1 MVPLNLVLNLE
12 QQFATVQ
19 DITGEIHHYLRS
31 PASII
36 VSSSYLLQV
45 ALTRNKKVSKSPLEY
60 VALIQDAA
68 QCLETN
74 CHRIIETINQASLN
88 SWAVNRI
95 RLYLDRMIY
104 FCQTILSNLEMIS
117 QAKYHSK
124 LCSEAEK
131 AELIDLVMGLNQW
144 AMQMTDVLSSECF
157 YDYLQQFAEAL
168 FMESRFKGLGEYQSA

>member
-1 MVPLNLVLNLE
+1 MVSINPVLNLE

-19 DITGEIHHYLRS
+19 DIRSEIHHYLRS

-36 VSSSYLLQV
+36 VSSSYLLEA
-45 ALTRNKKVSKSPLEY
+45 ALTRNKKILKSPSEY

-74 CHRIIETINQASLN
+74 CYQIIETINQVSLN
-88 SWAVNRI
+88 IWAVNRI
-95 RLYLDRMIY
+95 RFYLDRMIY
-104 FCQTILSNLEMIS
+104 FCQTILSNLECIS
-117 QAKYHSK
+117 QAKYHGK

-144 AMQMTDVLSSECF
+144 AMQMTDLLSSECF
-157 YDYLQQFAEAL
+157 YDYIQQFAENL
-168 FMESRFKGLGEYQSA
+168 FMKSQFKGLGEYQST